1 MNSGRTCKSNIY
13 LRTSIFLPAQFV
25 SSPHILRLQISKS
38 ERWKSAT
45 YSSLIDDYSSYFK
58 RSVQESRSIPSH
70 KTKPQ
75 SQPKVVLILAL
86 WKSRIP
92 NPAHLLLTVPLES
105 PCFRGLLDGRKN
117 RELFDVTICPHLA
130 LAADL
135 PLSRSPPPLELA
147 KMRFVIINLR

>member
-1 MNSGRTCKSNIY
+1 MNLGRTCKSNIY
-13 LRTSIFLPAQFV
+13 LRTSIFLPAHFV

-45 YSSLIDDYSSYFK
+45 YSSFIDDHSSYFK

-75 SQPKVVLILAL
+75 SQPKVALILAL
-86 WKSRIP
+86 WKFRIP

-105 PCFRGLLDGRKN
+105 LVSGACQMGGRIKSYLMLQYV
-117 RELFDVTICPHLA
+117 RISVDVH
-130 LAADL
+130 DW
-135 PLSRSPPPLELA
+135 
-147 KMRFVIINLR
+147 